1 MGVSMQLEMM
11 SDAIDETLDKDEA
24 EEETEELTNQVTQS
38 SQNTTL
44 QRIFLWFPP
53 DHGNFIHGKLAMLGT
68 QVLDEIGVDVASQ
81 VCFPHMAVVCCADT
95 ERVLILTYRLLSA
108 KCSFLRLLKGASEQ
122 LTRKSITA
130 KHGMQ
135 MFFSTDNTMP
145 FKFRSAHCLCKFG
158 FWANCGFCSN
168 AAAPARNV
176 AAPPESSAE
185 VDDLERRLAS
195 LRRIWV
201 WTAEERTCL

>member
-1 MGVSMQLEMM
+1 MVNWLTGYVGYAGPWRDWRRCGFSGMLSTWQLSVVQFFFWVNLN
-11 SDAIDETLDKDEA
+11 SDLPFA
-24 EEETEELTNQVTQS
+24 
-38 SQNTTL
+38 
-44 QRIFLWFPP
+44 F
-53 DHGNFIHGKLAMLGT
+53 G
-68 QVLDEIGVDVASQ
+68 
-81 VCFPHMAVVCCADT
+81 
-95 ERVLILTYRLLSA
+95 

-130 KHGMQ
+130 TLGMQ
-135 MFFSTDNTMP
+135 MIFQISTDNTMP
-145 FKFRSAHCLCKFG
+145 FKFRSGALSLHVAFAI
-158 FWANCGFCSN
+158 WANCGFCSN

-201 WTAEERTCL
+201 WAAKEGTCL

>member
-1 MGVSMQLEMM
+1 MSGV
-11 SDAIDETLDKDEA
+11 
-24 EEETEELTNQVTQS
+24 
-38 SQNTTL
+38 
-44 QRIFLWFPP
+44 
-53 DHGNFIHGKLAMLGT
+53 

-81 VCFPHMAVVCCADT
+81 VCFQHMAVVCCADT
-95 ERVLILTYRLLSA
+95 EWVLILTYRLLSA

-130 KHGMQ
+130 TLGMQ
-135 MFFSTDNTMP
+135 MIFQISTDNTMP
-145 FKFRSAHCLCKFG
+145 FKFRSGAVSLHVAFAI
-158 FWANCGFCSN
+158 WANCGFCSN
-168 AAAPARNV
+168 APAHARNV

-201 WTAEERTCL
+201 WAAEERTCL